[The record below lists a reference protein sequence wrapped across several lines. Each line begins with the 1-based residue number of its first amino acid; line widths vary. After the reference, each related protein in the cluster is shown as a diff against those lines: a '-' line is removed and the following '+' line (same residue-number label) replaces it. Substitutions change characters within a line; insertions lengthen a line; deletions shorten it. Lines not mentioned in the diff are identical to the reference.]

1 MYIMYIHTYIINIH
15 TILQMYNGMYIQ
27 YNVICEMLCNYI
39 MKYYIAFKKKEILL
53 HTIAW

>member
-1 MYIMYIHTYIINIH
+1 MYIHTYIINIH